1 MTFKLVHAD
10 KFTIEQ
16 LTNAYNQ
23 TRVDYMVPMP
33 MNVARLTEYIHLYEV
48 NLSQSLVAFK
58 DEEMVGLGMLALRT
72 NRSWYTRLG
81 VLTNQRAKGIGQAL
95 MEGMIANSDALKIE
109 KNMLEVIV
117 GNKPAH
123 NLFLKLGFHEHTE
136 LTILR
141 RAPALVVNSSA
152 KVYPMDKGDIY
163 FSLKQRRGCQSW
175 TNQTESLYHAKG
187 IHGFHVYPSSGGHG
201 WLVYQRT
208 LFNLSR
214 IMFETEGGD
223 HEEIML
229 EMLKQLHLKHPDLD
243 TYTENIPM
251 NDPRLS
257 AFYKMGYF
265 EAFRRIEMHRYPVI

>member
-1 MTFKLVHAD
+1 MTFKLISAD
-10 KFTIEQ
+10 NFTIEQ
-16 LTNAYNQ
+16 LTDAYNH

-33 MNVARLTEYIHLYEV
+33 MNVARLTEYIHLYDV
-48 NLSQSLVAFK
+48 DLSKSFVALA
-58 DEEMVGLGMLALRT
+58 DEDIVGLGMLAIRE

-81 VLTNQRAKGIGQAL
+81 VITNQRSRGIGQAL
-95 MEGMIANSDALKIE
+95 TEGMICISDALKIE

-123 NLFLKLGFHEHTE
+123 NLFLKLGFHEHSE
-136 LTILR
+136 LMILR
-141 RAPALVVNSSA
+141 RAPAPVGNNNA

-163 FSLKQRRGCQSW
+163 FSLKQRRGCQAW

-223 HEEIML
+223 HEEIMM
-229 EMLKQLHLKHPDLD
+229 EMLKHLHREYPELD
-243 TYTENIPM
+243 TYTENIPA
-251 NDPRLS
+251 NDPRLP
-257 AFYKMGYF
+257 AFNKMGYF
-265 EAFRRIEMHRYPVI
+265 EVFRRIEMHRNHVI